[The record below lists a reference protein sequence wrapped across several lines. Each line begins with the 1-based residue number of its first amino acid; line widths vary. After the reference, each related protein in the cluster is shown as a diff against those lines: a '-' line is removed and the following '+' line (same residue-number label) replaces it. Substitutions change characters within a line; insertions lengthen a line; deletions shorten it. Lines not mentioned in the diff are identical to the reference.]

1 MSKIVLIVD
10 DEDMIQEL
18 LTVNLQRL
26 QSPLEV
32 FNARTGQQAIEMYQS
47 LMDEGKRPDLVVM
60 DLNLSGEERMDAIE
74 KHMTNEDT
82 LDGVRTTKKILEL
95 DPTVCIWGYTAW
107 FDTDWSKDLEK
118 YADRIVERTTSF
130 HDFAEMVDRFFQR
143 QSVPPN
149 VKKRQESKF

>member
-18 LTVNLQRL
+18 LTVNLKRL
-26 QSPLEV
+26 QLPLEV
-32 FNARTGQQAIEMYQS
+32 FNAQTGQQAIEMYRS

-74 KHMTNEDT
+74 KHMINEDT
-82 LDGVRTTKKILEL
+82 LDGVRTTQKLLEL
-95 DPTVCIWGYTAW
+95 DPRACIWGYTAW
-107 FDTDWSKDLEK
+107 FDTDWSKLLEK

-143 QSVPPN
+143 Q
-149 VKKRQESKF
+149 